1 MQSNPYLTNYTII
14 INIVSNGELQ
24 YNKYADQNLPWYNCV
39 KGVAIERSSRENI
52 LVALMDEIKSI
63 DGTRG
68 KS

>member
-1 MQSNPYLTNYTII
+1 
-14 INIVSNGELQ
+14 
-24 YNKYADQNLPWYNCV
+24 V